1 MKYFCKNEAR
11 DGTCYHE
18 WIAGAWDGKTVWQDD
33 SLYIH
38 DDVLFETGLGALFLE
53 TIPRFDGCGITAVT
67 AEDWQN
73 ARDRAAKIGGITA
86 EAFAETEAWAA
97 AALARC
103 GAITMLGI

>member
-1 MKYFCKNEAR
+1 MKYFCRNQER
-11 DGTCYHE
+11 SGSCYHE
-18 WIAGAWDGKTVWQDD
+18 WIAGKRDDMTTWQED

-38 DDVLFETGLGALFLE
+38 DDVLFETGLGALLLE

-73 ARDRAAKIGGITA
+73 ARERAAKIGGITA
-86 EAFAETEAWAA
+86 EAFAEAEAWAA
-97 AALARC
+97 DALARC

>member
-1 MKYFCKNEAR
+1 MKYFCKNQER

-18 WIAGAWDGKTVWQDD
+18 WIAGTWDGKTVWQED

-38 DDVLFETGLGALFLE
+38 DDVLLETGLDALFFE

-67 AEDWQN
+67 AEDWKK
-73 ARDRAAKIGGITA
+73 ARERAEQIGGITA
-86 EAFAETEAWAA
+86 EAFAEAEAWGAA
-97 AALARC
+97 AFARC